1 MTLSDD
7 PLWQSVVSAVGQ
19 AETNP
24 QLRDVLTSL
33 EPQFLSPEQLQI
45 AAPRELSDSSG
56 DALCRMLAEAASQ
69 AWGRAIR
76 VSLRP
81 VACREPLGRTSG
93 QLGLPFSRRAATE
106 PHEQLRL
113 NPNYTFDNFVVAP
126 SNRLAHAA
134 CSAVCE
140 APGRAYN
147 PLFLHGTVGLG
158 KSHLL
163 QAICQRLLMRK
174 EKIEILY
181 LSCESFVNQF
191 IVSVERGELEQF
203 RYRYRHVDVLV
214 IDDIHFL
221 ADKERTQEE
230 FFHTFNTLYQSQRQ
244 VILSSDSPPHEI
256 PHLEERLVSRFK
268 WGLVARLDKPSF
280 ETRVAIVTKK
290 ARLRGL
296 ELPEE
301 VIRFIAR
308 TIDTNIRELEGAVTR
323 VGAQSQ
329 LTGATIS
336 VDSAREVLMDSLPQR
351 PREIIVPEIIAAVV
365 RRFSIRVADLQS
377 KRRSKSISEPRQIAM
392 YLSRRM
398 TKLSLEEIGGY
409 FGGRD
414 HTTVLHADRKIKE
427 LVASDPEMKATL
439 DNLIEEIRAAA
450 GSRPMN

>member
-7 PLWQSVVSAVGQ
+7 PLWRTVVSSVGQ
-19 AETNP
+19 ADADP
-24 QLRDVLTSL
+24 QLRDVLASL
-33 EPQFLSPEQLQI
+33 EPQFLSPEQLQV
-45 AAPRELSDSSG
+45 ASPQELSGSTG
-56 DALCRMLAEAASQ
+56 DALCRMLAQAASR
-69 AWGRAIR
+69 AWGRTIT
-76 VSLRP
+76 VSLRS
-81 VACREPLGRTSG
+81 AKG

-134 CSAVCE
+134 CSAACE

-147 PLFLHGTVGLG
+147 PLFLHSTVGLG

-163 QAICQRLLMRK
+163 QAVCHRLLMRL
-174 EKIEILY
+174 EKIQILY

-191 IVSVERGELEQF
+191 IASVERGELEQF
-203 RYRYRHVDVLV
+203 RYRYRHLDVLV

-290 ARLRGL
+290 ARLRGAD
-296 ELPEE
+296 LPEE
-301 VIRFIAR
+301 VIRFVAR
-308 TIDTNIRELEGAVTR
+308 TIDTNVRELEGAVTR
-323 VGAQSQ
+323 VAAHTQ
-329 LTGATIS
+329 LTGTPITL
-336 VDSAREVLMDSLPQR
+336 DTAREVLMDLLPKR
-351 PREIIVPEIIAAVV
+351 PREITVPDIIAAVV

-377 KRRSKSISEPRQIAM
+377 RRRNKSISEPRQIAM

-398 TKLSLEEIGGY
+398 TKLSLQEIGGY

-414 HTTVLHADRKIKE
+414 HTTVLHANRKIQGLAK
-427 LVASDPEMKATL
+427 SDPDMKAALQMLT
-439 DNLIEEIRAAA
+439 DEITSLAT
-450 GSRPMN
+450 SPSVQ

>member
-7 PLWQSVVSAVGQ
+7 PLWRTVVSSVGQ
-19 AETNP
+19 ADADP
-24 QLRDVLTSL
+24 QLRDVLASL
-33 EPQFLSPEQLQI
+33 EPQFLSPEQLQV
-45 AAPRELSDSSG
+45 ASPQELSGSTG
-56 DALCRMLAEAASQ
+56 DALCRMLAQAASR
-69 AWGRAIR
+69 AWGRTIT

-81 VACREPLGRTSG
+81 AKG

-134 CSAVCE
+134 CSAACE

-147 PLFLHGTVGLG
+147 PLFLHSTVGLG

-163 QAICQRLLMRK
+163 QAVCHRLLMRL
-174 EKIEILY
+174 EKIQILY

-191 IVSVERGELEQF
+191 IASVERGELEQF
-203 RYRYRHVDVLV
+203 RYRYRHLDVLV

-290 ARLRGL
+290 ARLRGAD
-296 ELPEE
+296 LPEE
-301 VIRFIAR
+301 IIRFVAR
-308 TIDTNIRELEGAVTR
+308 TIDTNVRELEGAVTR
-323 VGAQSQ
+323 VAAHTQ
-329 LTGATIS
+329 LTGTTITL
-336 VDSAREVLMDSLPQR
+336 DTAREVLMDSLPQR
-351 PREIIVPEIIAAVV
+351 PREITVPEIIAAVV
-365 RRFSIRVADLQS
+365 RRFSLRVADLQS
-377 KRRSKSISEPRQIAM
+377 KRRNKSISEPRQIAM

-398 TKLSLEEIGGY
+398 TKLSLQEIGGY

-414 HTTVLHADRKIKE
+414 HTTVLHANRKIQE
-427 LVASDPEMKATL
+427 LAKSDPDTKAALQMLT
-439 DNLIEEIRAAA
+439 EEITSIAT
-450 GSRPMN
+450 SLPVQ

>member
-1 MTLSDD
+1 MTHSDD
-7 PLWQSVVSAVGQ
+7 QLWQSVVHTVRQGDLD
-19 AETNP
+19 P
-24 QLRDVLTSL
+24 QLEVLLSSL
-33 EPQFLSPEQLQI
+33 EPQFLSPEQLQVGSPQPV
-45 AAPRELSDSSG
+45 AGDSG
-56 DALCRMLAEAASQ
+56 DRLCRMLAEAASR
-69 AWGRAIR
+69 AWGRSIR

-81 VACREPLGRTSG
+81 ASG
-93 QLGLPFSRRAATE
+93 QLGLPFSQRAATE

-113 NPNYTFDNFVVAP
+113 NPNNTFDNFVVAP

-140 APGRAYN
+140 APGQAYN

-158 KSHLL
+158 KTHLL
-163 QAICQRLLMRK
+163 QAICHRLLQRQAD
-174 EKIEILY
+174 IQILY

-191 IVSVERGELEQF
+191 IASVERGELEQF

-230 FFHTFNTLYQSQRQ
+230 FFHTFNTLYQAQRQ

-290 ARLRGL
+290 ARLRGVDI
-296 ELPEE
+296 PED

-308 TIDTNIRELEGAVTR
+308 TIDTNVRELEGAVTR
-323 VGAQSQ
+323 VGAQVQ
-329 LTGATIS
+329 LGGQPITIET
-336 VDSAREVLMDSLPQR
+336 AREVLMDSMPRR
-351 PREIIVPEIIAAVV
+351 PREVTVPEIIAAVV
-365 RRFSIRVADLQS
+365 KRFSIRVADLQS
-377 KRRSKSISEPRQIAM
+377 KRRNKSISTPRQIAM
-392 YLSRRM
+392 YLARRM

-414 HTTVLHADRKIKE
+414 HTTVLHADRKIEE
-427 LVASDPEMKATL
+427 LLPNDPDLKAMLDSLTAEVLTGPTGGDAS
-439 DNLIEEIRAAA
+439 
-450 GSRPMN
+450 